1 MKKILLLLSCF
12 LATWCSVQAAS
23 PTGSVNSA
31 TYDAKNSQIHAY
43 FTSRNAYKVELGL
56 ISQHGGGTMEK
67 PLCKKS
73 FGVIDGATSL
83 ADLDVN
89 PEWEEGLYQVL
100 LYLNGSKSVSGAHA
114 VNVKAKG
121 SIKSVNIS
129 RDNETFTVSYSMQ
142 HGSAYSSSLRIYDDA
157 GKSQLYRENLKKK
170 YSDPNP
176 NTNVNTYRKFSL
188 PYSTLNNKLKAGQ
201 YYRCR
206 LYTNEYDYTE
216 FRFKMPTPPPPP
228 IIIEEDT
235 RWYSGIQSISIG
247 NNKIKVNF
255 TVKDEK
261 TNVQLEVTAVP
272 IPGGVFTYDYGYC
285 EGHEGSCEI
294 DLPYQPGTVQFVAVV
309 LIVNGQRV
317 NGATSNVR

>member
-1 MKKILLLLSCF
+1 
-12 LATWCSVQAAS
+12 VQAAS

-43 FTSRNAYKVELGL
+43 FSSRNAYKVELGL

-83 ADLDVN
+83 ADLDVK

-100 LYLNGSKSVSGAHA
+100 LYLNGSKSVSGAKA
-114 VNVKAKG
+114 VNVTAKG

-216 FRFKMPTPPPPP
+216 FRFRMPELPTLPPPPP
-228 IIIEEDT
+228 AAIKITPMGGDRLKFDFT
-235 RWYSGIQSISIG
+235 ISNTG
-247 NNKIKVNF
+247 VDVAF
-255 TVKDEK
+255 RVTAASL
-261 TNVQLEVTAVP
+261 TNYTGETNTYYYGVCDQYQGTYEVTVPHYTGQVIYAV
-272 IPGGVFTYDYGYC
+272 
-285 EGHEGSCEI
+285 E
-294 DLPYQPGTVQFVAVV
+294 L
-309 LIVNGQRV
+309 LVNGSSV
-317 NGATSNVR
+317 NGASIQVYNR